1 MARFVLDKDQFIFE
15 TINDFE
21 IAIEEGDFRI
31 AKIIVETIID
41 NINTKKKNIY
51 VMNFYIEETG
61 ESLDFTI
68 SRENFADTLEKNIKF
83 YEREELY
90 EMCAVIQNLIKKLNT
105 T

>member
-90 EMCAVIQNLIKKLNT
+90 EMCAVIQNLIKK
-105 T
+105 